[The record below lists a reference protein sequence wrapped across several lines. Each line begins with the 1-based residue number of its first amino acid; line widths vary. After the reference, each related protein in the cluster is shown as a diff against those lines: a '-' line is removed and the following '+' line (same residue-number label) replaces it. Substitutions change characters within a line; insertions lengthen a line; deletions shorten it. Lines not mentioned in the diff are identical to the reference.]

1 MAHGDNHA
9 KRIVI
14 DEATRLADKLQN
26 GSAGC
31 AETQG
36 KAVALLV
43 KMITPLYE
51 AEFMTVEECER
62 VHQKSTGSKKG
73 TRAKIKIGPVEVEG
87 PLTAAILVNIA
98 PIACCALCFFTL
110 GKVQNWW

>member
-14 DEATRLADKLQN
+14 DEATYLADKLQN
-26 GSAGC
+26 DSAGC

-51 AEFMTVEECER
+51 AEFMTVEGCER
-62 VHQKSTGSKKG
+62 VHRKPNGSKKI
-73 TRAKIKIGPVEVEG
+73 TRLKIGPVEVEG

-98 PIACCALCFFTL
+98 PIAFCILCFFTL

>member
-9 KRIVI
+9 KKIVI
-14 DEATRLADKLQN
+14 DEATRLADKLQDD
-26 GSAGC
+26 SAGC
-31 AETQG
+31 PETQG

-51 AEFMTVEECER
+51 AEFMTVEECGR
-62 VHQKSTGSKKG
+62 IHGKSKGSKKL
-73 TRAKIKIGPVEVEG
+73 TRIKIGPVELEG
-87 PLTAAILVNIA
+87 PLTTAILVNIA
-98 PIACCALCFFTL
+98 PVACCALCFFTL

>member
-9 KRIVI
+9 KQIVI

-26 GSAGC
+26 DKAGC

-62 VHQKSTGSKKG
+62 VHQNSNGSKKIA
-73 TRAKIKIGPVEVEG
+73 RLKLKIGPIQVEG
-87 PLTAAILVNIA
+87 PLTSAILVHIA
-98 PIACCALCFFTL
+98 PIACCILCVFTL

>member
-9 KRIVI
+9 KQIVI
-14 DEATRLADKLQN
+14 DEATRLADKLQD

-51 AEFMTVEECER
+51 ADFVTVEECER
-62 VHQKSTGSKKG
+62 VHRSPNGSKKI
-73 TRAKIKIGPVEVEG
+73 TRLKIGPVEVEG

>member
-9 KRIVI
+9 KQIVI

-26 GSAGC
+26 DKAGC

-62 VHQKSTGSKKG
+62 VHRSSNGSKKI
-73 TRAKIKIGPVEVEG
+73 TRLKIGPVEVEG
-87 PLTAAILVNIA
+87 PLTSAILVNIA
-98 PIACCALCFFTL
+98 PIACCALCVFTL

>member
-9 KRIVI
+9 KRIVM
-14 DEATRLADKLQN
+14 DEAARLAHKLQN

-31 AETQG
+31 PETQG
-36 KAVALLV
+36 EAVGLLV

-62 VHQKSTGSKKG
+62 VHKKPKG
-73 TRAKIKIGPVEVEG
+73 ITKLKFGPFSIEG
-87 PLTAAILVNIA
+87 MLTPTVIV
-98 PIACCALCFFTL
+98 PIACNVFWVFAL
-110 GKVQNWW
+110 GRIQSWW

>member
-9 KRIVI
+9 KQIVI
-14 DEATRLADKLQN
+14 DEAIRLANKLQD

-51 AEFMTVEECER
+51 AEFMTVGECER
-62 VHQKSTGSKKG
+62 VHRRPNEGKKI
-73 TRAKIKIGPVEVEG
+73 TRLKIGPVEVEG

>member
-9 KRIVI
+9 KQIVI
-14 DEATRLADKLQN
+14 DEATRLANKLEN

-51 AEFMTVEECER
+51 AEFMTVEECGR
-62 VHQKSTGSKKG
+62 VHRSSNWSKKI
-73 TRAKIKIGPVEVEG
+73 TRLKIGPVEVEG
-87 PLTAAILVNIA
+87 PLTAAILVNIV
-98 PIACCALCFFTL
+98 PIACCILCFFTL
-110 GKVQNWW
+110 GKGQNWW

>member
-31 AETQG
+31 TETQG
-36 KAVALLV
+36 KAIALLV

-62 VHQKSTGSKKG
+62 VHRDAKGNKSITKLKF
-73 TRAKIKIGPVEVEG
+73 GPFSIEG
-87 PLTAAILVNIA
+87 FLNPSVIV
-98 PIACCALCFFTL
+98 PIACCALCLFTL
-110 GKVQNWW
+110 GRVQNWW

>member
-9 KRIVI
+9 KQIVI

-26 GSAGC
+26 GGAGC

-62 VHQKSTGSKKG
+62 VHQKSTGSKKI
-73 TRAKIKIGPVEVEG
+73 TRLKIGPVEVEG
-87 PLTAAILVNIA
+87 PLTSAILVNIA
-98 PIACCALCFFTL
+98 PIACCVLCVFTL